1 MRAALLALLL
11 AASPLAAPPVE
22 ALDVPYLSGRVVDD
36 ADLIPDDVQQRLEQK
51 LAGYEQQYQGRQI
64 AVLTIESL
72 EGEALEDYSLRV
84 AETWKLG
91 RKRNPGQPAQEA
103 DNGVLF
109 LIAEQD
115 RKMRIEVG
123 YGLEGDLTD
132 LESGRVLDN
141 VVTPYFRSGD
151 FGAGV
156 EKGVD
161 GILAA
166 IGGQEITPAPG
177 ADAPSEMPIG
187 SRVLVGLIFV
197 FVIGTF
203 SLIAIFTPGCQSW
216 FMYLFL
222 MPFYAMFSG
231 MVFPGFGLVAVIG
244 WAVLFPILKLLFG
257 KKFGSGIPTWGRRG
271 GWGGPFISGGWG
283 GGGGGWSG
291 GGGGGFS
298 GGGGSFGGGGSS
310 GSW

>member
-1 MRAALLALLL
+1 MRRLAVLVFLVAA
-11 AASPLAAPPVE
+11 PLAALE
-22 ALDVPYLSGRVVDD
+22 VPYLSGRVVDN
-36 ADLIPDDVQQRLEQK
+36 ADLVPDDVQQRIEQR
-51 LAGYEQQYQGRQI
+51 LAAYEQQTGNQI

-72 EGEALEDYSLRV
+72 GDEALEDYTLRV

-91 RKRNPGQPAQEA
+91 QKGK
-103 DNGVLF
+103 DNGALF
-109 LIAEQD
+109 LISEQD

-123 YGLEGDLTD
+123 YGLEPQLTD
-132 LESGRVLDN
+132 FETGRVLDN

-161 GILAA
+161 GIIAS
-166 IGGQEITPAPG
+166 IGGEEVTPAPG
-177 ADAPSEMPIG
+177 ADAPSEMPVG

-203 SLIAIFTPGCQSW
+203 SLMAIFTPGCQSW

-222 MPFYAMFSG
+222 MPFYAMFSS
-231 MVFPGFGLVAVIG
+231 MVFPGFGVGVLIA

-257 KKFGSGIPTWGRRG
+257 KKLGSGIPTWGRRG
-271 GWGGPFISGGWG
+271 GLGGPFIFGGGWG
-283 GGGGGWSG
+283 GG

>member
-1 MRAALLALLL
+1 MRAALLLLL
-11 AASPLAAPPVE
+11 LIASPAF
-22 ALDVPYLSGRVVDD
+22 ALEVPYLSGRVVDN
-36 ADLIPDDVQQRLEQK
+36 ADLIPDDVQQRIEQK
-51 LAGYEQQYQGRQI
+51 LAAYEQQYQGRQI

-91 RKRNPGQPAQEA
+91 RKRQPGQPQQEA

-123 YGLEGDLTD
+123 YGLEGELTD

-156 EKGVD
+156 EKGVE
-161 GILAA
+161 GIVAA
-166 IGGQEITPAPG
+166 IGGEPVAPAPG
-177 ADAPSEMPIG
+177 ADAAPQAGTGERALFGM
-187 SRVLVGLIFV
+187 IFF
-197 FVIGTF
+197 FVIGVF
-203 SLIAIFTPGCQSW
+203 SLMAVFSQGCQSW
-216 FMYLFL
+216 FMYVFL
-222 MPFYAMFSG
+222 MPFYATFPNMI
-231 MVFPGFGLVAVIG
+231 FPGLGLAALIA
-244 WAVLFPILKLLFG
+244 WAVLFPILKMIFG
-257 KKFGSGIPTWGRRG
+257 RRIGSGIPTWGRRG
-271 GWGGPFISGGWG
+271 GGPPFIFFGGGGGGWG
-283 GGGGGWSG
+283 GGGWG

>member
-1 MRAALLALLL
+1 MRRLAILLFL
-11 AASPLAAPPVE
+11 AAVPLAALE
-22 ALDVPYLSGRVVDD
+22 VPYLSGRVVDN
-36 ADLIPDDVQQRLEQK
+36 ADLIPDDVQQRIEQR
-51 LAGYEQQYQGRQI
+51 LAAYEQQYKGRQI

-91 RKRNPGQPAQEA
+91 RKRTPGQTDQEV
-103 DNGVLF
+103 DNGALF
-109 LIAEQD
+109 LISEQD

-123 YGLEGDLTD
+123 YGLEPELTD
-132 LESGRVLDN
+132 LETGRVLDN

-161 GILAA
+161 GIIAA
-166 IGGQEITPAPG
+166 IGGQEVAPAPG
-177 ADAPSEMPIG
+177 ADAAPQMATGEKAIF
-187 SRVLVGLIFV
+187 GLIFF
-197 FVIGTF
+197 FVIGIF
-203 SLIAIFTPGCQSW
+203 SLMAVFSQGCQSW

-222 MPFYAMFSG
+222 MPFYATFPNML
-231 MVFPGFGLVAVIG
+231 FPGLGIG
-244 WAVLFPILKLLFG
+244 ALIAWAVLFPILKALFG
-257 KKFGSGIPTWGRRG
+257 RRIGSGIPTRRG
-271 GWGGPFISGGWG
+271 GWGGPFVIGGGGWG
-283 GGGGGWSG
+283 GGGGWS